1 MKLNDTVLYIQ
12 MIDEI
17 RKQKQ
22 IPLESFIS
30 DITSERSYRRYLNQ
44 ELSPPLDT
52 LEQLIN
58 RLGVD
63 FADILVY
70 TLTVKKTPSGII
82 ELITYVH
89 FDELELAKTYY
100 EQLLNYNNA
109 HKELLMLVDAYL
121 RYYEYK
127 TYMIDDAS
135 FIRHLKS
142 LASYYET
149 HPFDSNEALALII
162 LYDRY
167 VPHQTQF
174 KHQDIQTLLLEKDLH
189 LIQILLYDVMAD
201 QYLHSLLKKD
211 TLNVDTYI
219 TLAKH
224 ITDVTLMW
232 YDAIYIYAGHF
243 HRAMIHHYQNEPQQR
258 DLYFMKYVSYRSILL
273 KEAKKSD
280 HDQRIEAII
289 NMDIQTFQQ
298 RMFDT
303 LLLNEKT

>member
-1 MKLNDTVLYIQ
+1 MTHKDPVLYMQ

-22 IPLESFIS
+22 IPLETFIA

-52 LEQLIN
+52 LERLIN
-58 RLGVD
+58 KLGVD

-89 FDELELAKTYY
+89 FDELELAKMYY
-100 EQLLNYNNA
+100 EQLLTYQNA
-109 HKELLMLVDAYL
+109 HKELLILVDAYL
-121 RYYEYK
+121 RYYEFK
-127 TYMIDDAS
+127 THIIDDAS
-135 FIRHLKS
+135 FIDHLSS
-142 LASYYET
+142 LVSHYET

-174 KHQDIQTLLLEKDLH
+174 KHQDIQTRLLEKDLH

-211 TLNVDTYI
+211 TLHVDTYI
-219 TLAKH
+219 KLAKH
-224 ITDVTLMW
+224 IASVTLLW
-232 YDAIYIYAGHF
+232 FDAIYIYAGHF
-243 HRAMIHHYQNEPQQR
+243 HRAMIHHYQNELQQR
-258 DLYFMKYVSYRSILL
+258 DLYFMKYLMYRTNVLSNAHNPVIDAFIESIVGEHIETFKHLMLNQLL
-273 KEAKKSD
+273 FNKK
-280 HDQRIEAII
+280 A
-289 NMDIQTFQQ
+289 
-298 RMFDT
+298 
-303 LLLNEKT
+303 